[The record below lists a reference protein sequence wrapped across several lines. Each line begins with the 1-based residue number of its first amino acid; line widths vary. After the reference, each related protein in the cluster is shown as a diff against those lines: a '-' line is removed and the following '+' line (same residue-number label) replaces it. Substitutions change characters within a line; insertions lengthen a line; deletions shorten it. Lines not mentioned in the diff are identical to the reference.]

1 MVEVTVFVETEVNP
15 AEDEDKVQAAVNNV
29 VGNASITVKASQI
42 GSTLTAEAKGL
53 DSLVKLRNMLR
64 NDRIRD
70 ASRRILFK
78 SIRGNKISFFL
89 NKQVA
94 FAGHISFS
102 EETAES
108 PLGPI
113 HFVIETDDPDQLVE
127 WIAEKTGKQEDKSWR
142 KEH

>member
-1 MVEVTVFVETEVNP
+1 MVEVAVHVEAEINPTESEESV
-15 AEDEDKVQAAVNNV
+15 KTAVTNV
-29 VGNASITVKASQI
+29 LGNASITIKPSGRA
-42 GSTLTAEAKGL
+42 STLTAEAKGQ
-53 DSLVKLRNMLR
+53 DSLVKLRNILC

-70 ASRRILFK
+70 AARKALFH
-78 SIRGNKISFFL
+78 SIRGNTISFCL

-113 HFVIETDDPDQLVE
+113 RVTIETDNPQQLIE
-127 WIAEKTGKQEDKSWR
+127 WLAEKTVSREG
-142 KEH
+142 

>member
-1 MVEVTVFVETEVNP
+1 MVEVSVFVETEVNP
-15 AEDEDKVQAAVNNV
+15 TEDEDKVQTAVNNV
-29 VGNASITVKASQI
+29 LGNTSITLKASQI

-70 ASRRILFK
+70 AARRILFK
-78 SIRGNKISFFL
+78 SIRGNEICFFL
-89 NKQVA
+89 NKQAA

-102 EETAES
+102 EEIAES

-113 HFVIETDDPDQLVE
+113 RFIIETDDPAQLVE
-127 WIAEKTGKQEDKSWR
+127 WLAEKTGK
-142 KEH
+142 

>member
-1 MVEVTVFVETEVNP
+1 MDQVTVHAETEINP
-15 AEDEDKVQAAVNNV
+15 TETEEKVKIAICNILGDV
-29 VGNASITVKASQI
+29 SITI
-42 GSTLTAEAKGL
+42 TLDGKCSVLKAEASGQ

-70 ASRRILFK
+70 AARKALFH
-78 SIRGNKISFFL
+78 SIRGNSISFCL

-94 FAGHISFS
+94 FAGHVSFS

-113 HFVIETDDPDQLVE
+113 RVTITSDNPRQLVE
-127 WIAEKTGKQEDKSWR
+127 WLAESTR
-142 KEH
+142 